1 MLSPLYWGWRVRGV
15 GGCSLDE
22 VGDKE
27 FIHLLKCILSV
38 YVLDMGYDKNACPPE
53 FSLVG
58 RHYK

>member
-1 MLSPLYWGWRVRGV
+1 M